1 MIIEIH
7 LFFEVENMN
16 RKAIALVLLMAMVPV
31 TATAGGDRHNKEQFV
46 YFGPAELTSVEQLE
60 QNYSFFSKND
70 VIMEGYI
77 IHQLSD
83 DEFIFTDGEGE
94 VKVEL
99 KCHTELDS
107 FDDKSKVRIYGEYKS
122 IGAPVVE
129 IKHMLAL

>member
-1 MIIEIH
+1 
-7 LFFEVENMN
+7 
-16 RKAIALVLLMAMVPV
+16 
-31 TATAGGDRHNKEQFV
+31 
-46 YFGPAELTSVEQLE
+46 
-60 QNYSFFSKND
+60 
-70 VIMEGYI
+70 MEGYI